1 MPPAVRVV
9 RISEGSEIHNLTS
22 ALRSMG
28 FDIAFGIASES
39 RLPLILSAPSDIP
52 ERSPYVC
59 LFGNPSEKD
68 LSLVFRTYAS
78 IKNRLFSFRESPAGP
93 DEFASHH
100 FLSCETVGHA
110 TRWKAYFEADR
121 VKREQIFEEAFRI
134 YEGVIYATCHS
145 SLIDF
150 VESVRKKKNCAEGRK
165 KSSILFQPPPDMTA
179 VSPDWC
185 RMLSHSFVGM
195 ALCSLMTGEYASFVT
210 LASAGLCYEKRRGIE
225 LASAL
230 RLIPYLM
237 FTESGSVEGYVAS
250 NAVTEKLLLP
260 VMLINGRRDLFHA
273 ELGLL
278 VVPEQRR
285 AECERFALAVFQR
298 SIDRQSAPAPINTV
312 RTHVI
317 DGRILERRCAA
328 CGAWDRIGKSHSRCS
343 GCMLVYYCCRTCQLA
358 HWKQHKLECG
368 GKRKK

>member
-1 MPPAVRVV
+1 MPVV

-22 ALRSMG
+22 ALRLMD
-28 FDIAFGIASES
+28 FDISFGIASES
-39 RLPLILSAPSDIP
+39 RLPLVLRAPSDIP

-68 LSLVFRTYAS
+68 LSFVFRTYAS
-78 IKNRLFSFRESPAGP
+78 VKDRLFSFRESPAGP

-121 VKREQIFEEAFRI
+121 VKREQIFEEAFGI
-134 YEGVIYATCHS
+134 YEGVVYATCHS

-150 VESVRKKKNCAEGRK
+150 VKSIQKKNCDGRRK
-165 KSSILFQPPPDMTA
+165 QTSSSILFQPPPDMTA

-195 ALCSLMTGEYASFVT
+195 ALCSLMTGKYANFVS
-210 LASAGLCYEKRRGIE
+210 LVSAGLCYEKRRVIE
-225 LASAL
+225 LALVL

-237 FTESGSVEGYVAS
+237 FIESGSVEGYVAS

-260 VMLINGRRDLFHA
+260 VMIINGRRDLFNT
-273 ELGLL
+273 ELGFIE
-278 VVPEQRR
+278 PEQRR

-298 SIDRQSAPAPINTV
+298 SIDRQSSPAPINTI
-312 RTHVI
+312 RTHVM

-328 CGAWDRIGKSHSRCS
+328 CGVWDRIGKSHSRCS
-343 GCMLVYYCCRTCQLA
+343 GCMLVYYCCRACQLA

-368 GKRKK
+368 KK